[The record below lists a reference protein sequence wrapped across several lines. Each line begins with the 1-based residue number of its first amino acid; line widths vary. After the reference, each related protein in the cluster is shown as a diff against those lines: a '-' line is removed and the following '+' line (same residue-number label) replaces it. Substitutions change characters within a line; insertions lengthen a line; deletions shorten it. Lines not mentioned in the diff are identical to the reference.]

1 MFPALFRLAARR
13 IIFSAVLAG
22 LFLTITTGYSF
33 TAVYSFGDSLSDT
46 GRNPATPA
54 TNYFNGRYCNGPLW
68 VEYLSPQLG
77 IPYNASNN
85 LAFAGSETS
94 NLLSQ
99 IAAMPASSSPQSA
112 LYTVWSGGNDFID
125 NASTDFINDS
135 AWAVTISNA
144 VRNITNAV
152 ATLYTN
158 GGREVIV
165 GNMPNVGQTPG
176 ASSYGTLTN
185 YIDSKVLLFNTSLG
199 TAVTNLMLIHPGL
212 RIYLM
217 NANQLGTNVT
227 DSPAAYGFTVVSI
240 GALQD
245 TTLTNKSFNGPGADY
260 LYWDQIHPTTKLH
273 ALVAAMAYDLVGVG
287 LKLAGNAPTL
297 NLTVTN
303 LYPGF
308 QYSIQGSSNLLTWTN
323 YQTFTASSTNLNLHV
338 TNAAGQAAYYR
349 VGY

>member
-1 MFPALFRLAARR
+1 MFPRFRLPARYA
-13 IIFSAVLAG
+13 IFSTVLAVL
-22 LFLTITTGYSF
+22 FLKITTSYSF

-54 TNYFNGRYCNGPLW
+54 TNYFNARYCNGPLW
-68 VEYLSPQLG
+68 VEYLSAQLG

-85 LAFAGSETS
+85 LAYSGSETS

-99 IAAMPASSSPQSA
+99 IAAMPASINPQSA

-125 NASTDFINDS
+125 NASSDFIFDS
-135 AWAVTISNA
+135 LWAVTISNA

-152 ATLYTN
+152 AALYTN

-176 ASSYGTLTN
+176 ASSYGSLTN
-185 YIDSKVLLFNTSLG
+185 YIDSKAQLFNTSLAAG
-199 TAVTNLMLIHPGL
+199 VTNLMLIHPGL

-217 NANQLGTNVT
+217 NANQLGTNVN
-227 DSPAAYGFTVVSI
+227 DSPATYGFTVVSI

-245 TTLTNKSFNGPGADY
+245 TNLTDKSFNGPGADY

-273 ALVAAMAYDLVGVG
+273 AMVAEMAYDLVGVRLNISG
-287 LKLAGNAPTL
+287 SAPIL
-297 NLTVTN
+297 NLTVNN

-308 QYSIQGSSNLLTWTN
+308 QYSIQGSTNLLTWTN
-323 YQTFTASSTNLNLHV
+323 YRTFTASSTNLSLSV
-338 TNAAGQAAYYR
+338 TNSAEQAVYYR